1 MNRAQD
7 GGLRFFSE
15 LSEHQISADEFF
27 NVVLLDSL
35 ARNFGLKN
43 VLISYFDPQGRF
55 LSWTHRNGVLADH
68 EGHPYR
74 SCLPEDVV
82 RQTLYREAVQDNLT
96 YYNVTPRLYHSTR
109 LIPPQDYARSRY
121 VQFIQEQF
129 GAYYSV
135 TMAFGIN
142 AYIQV
147 AFFKSCAEGDF
158 TPEELL
164 QLEQI
169 YVYIAN
175 DYKNFKKYEQA
186 RIITNIQSEI
196 ILSGEKAY
204 LVTDDF
210 MHIMSCN
217 HAAKVCLDDILG
229 AAAEGLDGS
238 RPCSWLPFLLGSER
252 DHAENRVQTRVIRDY
267 IFKIYTYDQ
276 RYSNG
281 IVDHHFPGG
290 VVGGER
296 PERRS
301 SACRHRSAAD
311 QSGAAGGTAA
321 GKGADLS
328 GRSRPAGGKLPYSQE
343 ACAEY
348 LPEMR
353 GQFPVPALPLDGAER
368 PPKMTQR
375 IQNGTPWEKAGQ
387 NVGNDD
393 PVRLFSVDP
402 QAQNR
407 ESSLFKIDRSS
418 TVSPRRHLVES
429 KQKQMQKQTQKK
441 GGVRCGSDRHRV
453 QCPALHH
460 PRRPRGAD
468 RVFSEGMP
476 PAVPVVLQPRKLGAA
491 AAGGG
496 LSDQVHRAQGLR
508 CLR

>member
-217 HAAKVCLDDILG
+217 HAAKVCLDDISV
-229 AAAEGLDGS
+229 S
-238 RPCSWLPFLLGSER
+238 R
-252 DHAENRVQTRVIRDY
+252 
-267 IFKIYTYDQ
+267 K
-276 RYSNG
+276 
-281 IVDHHFPGG
+281 
-290 VVGGER
+290 
-296 PERRS
+296 
-301 SACRHRSAAD
+301 
-311 QSGAAGGTAA
+311 
-321 GKGADLS
+321 
-328 GRSRPAGGKLPYSQE
+328 
-343 ACAEY
+343 
-348 LPEMR
+348 
-353 GQFPVPALPLDGAER
+353 
-368 PPKMTQR
+368 
-375 IQNGTPWEKAGQ
+375 
-387 NVGNDD
+387 
-393 PVRLFSVDP
+393 
-402 QAQNR
+402 
-407 ESSLFKIDRSS
+407 
-418 TVSPRRHLVES
+418 
-429 KQKQMQKQTQKK
+429 
-441 GGVRCGSDRHRV
+441 
-453 QCPALHH
+453 
-460 PRRPRGAD
+460 
-468 RVFSEGMP
+468 
-476 PAVPVVLQPRKLGAA
+476 
-491 AAGGG
+491 
-496 LSDQVHRAQGLR
+496 
-508 CLR
+508 